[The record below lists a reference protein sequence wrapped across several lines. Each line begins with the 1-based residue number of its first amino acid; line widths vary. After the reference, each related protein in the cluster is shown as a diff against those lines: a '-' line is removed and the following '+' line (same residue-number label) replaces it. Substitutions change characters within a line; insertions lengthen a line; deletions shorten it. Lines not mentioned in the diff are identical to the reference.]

1 MRHGVERI
9 HKFINA
15 LNAVIADIACYLTG
29 FCITHSLTHSLDFC
43 SRRGDLRAEEAA
55 VLLQAVLLA
64 AVDRR
69 CGKVISVQSL
79 TLSDR
84 LFRCLPRLCPP
95 WTAPCVVV
103 LETVACLTT
112 YVAKPRQLSSC
123 QGSLWELWLSC
134 SVEVSGR
141 NS

>member
-1 MRHGVERI
+1 MKHGVESI

-15 LNAVIADIACYLTG
+15 LSAVIAYIACYLIG

-69 CGKVISVQSL
+69 CGKVTAVQSL

-84 LFRCLPRLCPP
+84 LFRCLPRLGPP
-95 WTAPCVVV
+95 STARCVVV
-103 LETVACLTT
+103 LERVSCLTT
-112 YVAKPRQLSSC
+112 WPHHASFRHGR
-123 QGSLWELWLSC
+123 GSLWELWLSC
-134 SVEVSGR
+134 SMEVSGR